1 MLYFGEF
8 DRPPVGLAGDTANTQ
23 VVDLWRRKATSC
35 SRIAS
40 DVLEYWD
47 KLRDGAALP
56 YRMDVDPSRMGD
68 ALPYVFLLEYLAP
81 GIARL
86 RIAGRHLHDV
96 MGRNVAGSPI
106 TSFCAPGARA
116 EMLPLLDAV
125 FDGPSCLSLDL
136 LAERAGKPAKAAEI
150 LILPMADRMGKVTR
164 ALGCLVARGPIEF
177 TPYRFSIQDAR
188 LTPLAKPVEVPSN
201 WPLDV
206 AAKAERIDTDWK
218 STSIPWLKV
227 VQ

>member
-1 MLYFGEF
+1 MQYSGEF
-8 DRPPVGLAGDTANTQ
+8 DQPPVGLVGENANTQ
-23 VVDLWRRKATSC
+23 VVDLWRRKATSR

-56 YRMDVDPSRMGD
+56 CRMDVDPSRMGD
-68 ALPYVFLLEYLAP
+68 ALPYIFLLERLAP

-86 RIAGRHLHDV
+86 RLAGRHLHDV
-96 MGRNVAGSPI
+96 MGRDVAGSPI

-136 LAERAGKPAKAAEI
+136 LAQRAGKPAKAAEM
-150 LILPMADRMGKVTR
+150 LILPMADRTGQVTR

-177 TPYRFSIQDAR
+177 TPYRFSIEDVR
-188 LTPLAKPVEVPSN
+188 LTPLPKPIVVPAS
-201 WPLDV
+201 WPLDGP
-206 AAKAERIDTDWK
+206 AKTEQTDMDWK
-218 STSIPWLKV
+218 STSVPWLKV